1 MRSHRSLRWRASFR
15 CCSFPVVA
23 GEIELVSALVD
34 LFPRIMSLLN
44 CGRTLLFLMLM
55 SLAAV
60 RIDLWIFLLSV
71 LFEEFSS

>member
-23 GEIELVSALVD
+23 GEIELVSALD
-34 LFPRIMSLLN
+34 LFSRIMSLLN